1 MVAEQKGIAASV
13 ATQLAGRALLRNDTE
28 GAIRYYREALTHLPD
43 DINAMA
49 QLAKVYLAAD
59 NLEHCQHICRGILKI
74 DGDNE
79 NAMIMVAQ
87 IALHKNDLE
96 TALLH
101 FQQALQRQPCNF
113 DALHQF
119 IDVCRRRGAID
130 QAESSLKAAENSSIQ
145 ARNDPGLSFCQ
156 GIYEYHCGQHNAA
169 LLALNR
175 ARGHSFWG
183 QKAIRYMLDVCLN
196 AENTVLEN
204 LTDID
209 SQYEVEDTELMALHT
224 AAKLLQE
231 LKPIDGDIMQT
242 HLLYPSFYL
251 MATRQKF
258 NIERALL
265 ELSAVA
271 AKNVTGA
278 RENPAIVFGMATGH
292 LLTKQNQRARTQLK
306 RVVKSTWTLQ
316 ESDYLEKCWL
326 LLADMYIQSGKLDV
340 ATDLLRRVVV
350 YNRSCAKAFEYLG
363 MILEK
368 EQAFKEAAVN
378 YENAWDI
385 TNRSNNEVGFKLA
398 HNYLKSK
405 QYTQAIDVSQAILG
419 KYPDHPRI
427 RKDILDKAISHL
439 RSWFW
444 IILSRLFMHS
454 TQPS

>member
-1 MVAEQKGIAASV
+1 MVTEQKGIAASV
-13 ATQLAGRALLRNDTE
+13 ATRLAVCALQRNDTE
-28 GAIRYYREALTHLPD
+28 GAIRCYREALTHLVD
-43 DINAMA
+43 DVDVMA
-49 QLAKVYLAAD
+49 QLAKVYLSAD
-59 NLEHCQHICRGILKI
+59 DLEHCQHMCKCILKI
-74 DGDNE
+74 DEDNE
-79 NAMIMVAQ
+79 RAMIMVAQ

-96 TALLH
+96 TASSH
-101 FQQALQRQPCNF
+101 FRQALQRQPCNL

-119 IDVCRRRGAID
+119 IDVCRRRGTIS
-130 QAESSLKAAENSSIQ
+130 QAEGSLTAAENASIHGK
-145 ARNDPGLSFCQ
+145 NDPGVSFCQ
-156 GIYEYHCGQHNAA
+156 GVFDYHCGQHNAA

-175 ARGHSFWG
+175 ARDHSMWG
-183 QKAIRYMLDVCLN
+183 QKAIRYMLDMCLN
-196 AENTVLEN
+196 AENTALEN

-231 LKPIDGDIMQT
+231 LKAIDGDTMQT

-265 ELSAVA
+265 ELGADA
-271 AKNVTGA
+271 AKNPAGA
-278 RENPAIVFGMATGH
+278 RENPAVVFGMATGH
-292 LLTKQNQRARTQLK
+292 LLIKQNQRARAQLK
-306 RVVKSTWTLQ
+306 RVVKSTWTLA

-340 ATDLLRRVVV
+340 ATDLLRRVVT
-350 YNRSCAKAFEYLG
+350 YNRSCAKAFEYLA

-368 EQAFKEAAVN
+368 EQAFKEAAVH
-378 YENAWDI
+378 YENAWNI
-385 TNRSNNEVGFKLA
+385 TNKSNNDVGLKLA

-405 QYTQAIDVSQAILG
+405 QYTQAIDVSQAVLS

-439 RSWFW
+439 RS
-444 IILSRLFMHS
+444 
-454 TQPS
+454 

>member
-1 MVAEQKGIAASV
+1 MVAEQRDIAASV
-13 ATQLAGRALLRNDTE
+13 ATQLAIRALQRNDTE
-28 GAIRYYREALTHLPD
+28 GAIRCYREALTHLTD
-43 DINAMA
+43 NVDIMA

-59 NLEHCQHICRGILKI
+59 DLEHCQHMCKCILKL
-74 DGDNE
+74 DNDNE
-79 NAMIMVAQ
+79 RAMMMVAQ

-96 TALLH
+96 TASLH
-101 FQQALQRQPCNF
+101 FRQALQRQPCNF
-113 DALHQF
+113 DALYQF
-119 IDVCRRRGAID
+119 IDVCRRRGAIG
-130 QAESSLKAAENSSIQ
+130 QAEASLTAAESSSIHGK
-145 ARNDPGLSFCQ
+145 NDSGLSFCR
-156 GIYEYHCGQHNAA
+156 GVFEFHCGRHNAA
-169 LLALNR
+169 LLALNQ
-175 ARGHSFWG
+175 ARGHSVWG
-183 QKAIRYMLDVCLN
+183 QKAIRYMLDMCLN
-196 AENTVLEN
+196 ADNGALDN

-209 SQYEVEDTELMALHT
+209 SNYEVEDTELMALHT

-231 LKPIDGDIMQT
+231 LKPIEGDTMQT

-265 ELSAVA
+265 ELSAVS
-271 AKNVTGA
+271 AKNAPGS

-292 LLTKQNQRARTQLK
+292 LLTKQNQRARAQLK
-306 RVVKSTWTLQ
+306 RILKSAWTLQ

-326 LLADMYIQSGKLDV
+326 LLADMFIQTGKLDV
-340 ATDLLRRVVV
+340 ATDLLRRVIT

-378 YENAWDI
+378 YENAWNI
-385 TNRSNNEVGFKLA
+385 TNRSNNDIGLKLA

-405 QYTQAIDVSQAILG
+405 QYTQAIDVSQAVLS

-439 RSWFW
+439 RS
-444 IILSRLFMHS
+444 
-454 TQPS
+454 